1 MTTRLLRQTVRQ
13 QRRALTRSEA
23 ETCAGQ
29 LAQQVSKHPLILR
42 SHRIAA
48 YLASDGEI
56 DPLPLLQSLWSSGK
70 QVYLPVL
77 VPFSR
82 QKLWF
87 ARFNPDDILAFNRFG
102 IPEPV
107 QRRLIKPYALDLVLT
122 PLVAF
127 DTAGHRVGMGGG
139 FYDRTFAFLHRRQ
152 HWHKPN
158 LIGLA
163 YEFQKQAT
171 IKPNSWDVSLDAIAT
186 ETHIYAGSRAP
197 TGKRTR

>member
-1 MTTRLLRQTVRQ
+1 MTSRILRQTIRQ
-13 QRRALTRSEA
+13 QRRALTRDEA
-23 ETCAGQ
+23 EFCAEQ
-29 LAQQVSKHPLILR
+29 MAQHLFKHPLILR

-48 YLASDGEI
+48 YLAADGEM
-56 DPLPLLQSLWSSGK
+56 DPAPLLELLWSAGK

-87 ARFNPDDILAFNRFG
+87 ARFSSGDMLACNRFG

-107 QRRLIKPYALDLVLT
+107 RRNLIKPLALDLVLT

-127 DTAGHRVGMGGG
+127 DTAGHRIGMGGG
-139 FYDRTFAFLHRRQ
+139 FYDRTFAFLQRRQ

-158 LIGLA
+158 LLGLA
-163 YEFQKQAT
+163 YELQKQAT
-171 IKPNSWDVSLDAIAT
+171 IKPNSWDVPLDAIAT
-186 ETHIYAGSRAP
+186 ETRVYAGLHLP
-197 TGKRTR
+197 KGT

>member
-1 MTTRLLRQTVRQ
+1 MTSRTLRQTIRQ

-23 ETCAGQ
+23 ATCAEQ
-29 LAQQVSKHPLILR
+29 LAQQTCKHPLVLR

-56 DPLPLLQSLWSSGK
+56 DPAPLLQALWSANK

-77 VPFSR
+77 VPFSPES
-82 QKLWF
+82 LWF

-107 QRRLIKPYALDLVLT
+107 RRHLIKPSALDLVLT

-127 DTAGHRVGMGGG
+127 DTAGHRIGMGGG
-139 FYDRTFAFLHRRQ
+139 FYDRTFAFLQRRQ
-152 HWHKPN
+152 YWHKPN
-158 LIGLA
+158 LLGLA
-163 YEFQKQAT
+163 YEFQKQTA
-171 IKPNSWDVSLDAIAT
+171 IKPNNWDVPLHAVAT
-186 ETHIYAGSRAP
+186 ETHIYENMRSR
-197 TGKRTR
+197 TSYQT